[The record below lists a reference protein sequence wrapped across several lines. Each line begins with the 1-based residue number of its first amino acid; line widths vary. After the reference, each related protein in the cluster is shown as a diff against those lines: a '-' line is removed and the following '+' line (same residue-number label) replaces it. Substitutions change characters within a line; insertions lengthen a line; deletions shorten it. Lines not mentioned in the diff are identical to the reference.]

1 MLKRD
6 DQTQLKRKFL
16 LKGYICSRMLK
27 LNQSSFDKLE
37 ELLVLGGY
45 KVRTEKG
52 NFKSGSCIVEQSKL
66 ILVNKFSTIETKV
79 SFLMEAIRSLNLD
92 TSLMD
97 ERYLKI
103 YEEVRSVATPS
114 EPLAEETTA

>member
-1 MLKRD
+1 
-6 DQTQLKRKFL
+6 
-16 LKGYICSRMLK
+16 MLK

-45 KVRTEKG
+45 KVRIEKG

>member
-1 MLKRD
+1 MAL
-6 DQTQLKRKFL
+6 FL
-16 LKGYICSRMLK
+16 PKGYICSRMLK

-45 KVRTEKG
+45 KVRSEKG
-52 NFKSGSCIVEQSKL
+52 NFRSGSCIVEQSKL

-79 SFLMEAIRSLNLD
+79 SFLMEAIRTLNLD

-103 YEEVRSVATPS
+103 LEEVRLVAPQV
-114 EPLAEETTA
+114 EPAAEESTA